1 MKIKTKEPIP
11 DINTAIL
18 ISLLPPKNVVEELF
32 QLYLVYVEPFHRVIH
47 IPSFRRELSELWP
60 RIDSPDMVSAAFVS
74 QLLLILAAAAAFVE
88 GERPIVFSD
97 STVIQ
102 RYQIVNWIRYVE
114 KWLETSNIKR
124 PDLTI
129 LRIHC
134 LMIIAR
140 NTQGLKRSSAWLA
153 TGHLVKLAMTAG
165 YHRDPDNVSRIS
177 VFNKEMR
184 RRMWATIV
192 ELDIQVSL
200 DRGMAPSVQ
209 ASAFDSAPPLNIND
223 DEINEHTTEEPRSKP
238 LQEFTDC
245 AFTCVLAQSLPLRLK
260 IGGLM
265 NSIVVSCSYEDIR
278 RLEWE
283 LSCLQAGLP
292 VWPVIADQ
300 QTNQKISLARA
311 YIETKLDQGLL
322 SIHTPFAVEANEDPL
337 FEPSARMC
345 LEAAAQIL
353 SRQLKF
359 QETSPQLST
368 AHLSDSVI
376 QSAMSV
382 LQHLHSTRIG
392 FTSPLL
398 REMVP
403 GITDS
408 LLDLIDRTMFC
419 MENRQP
425 MIIKGLKQFFLLNM
439 VLSAVKAQLFPHQA
453 EMHKQLAVDR
463 MTALSQKM
471 ITRDT
476 EGNTDG
482 VDLVSIFILGP
493 TFGYKLIEKQ

>member
-1 MKIKTKEPIP
+1 MKTKEPIP
-11 DINTAIL
+11 DLNTTIL
-18 ISLLPPKNVVEELF
+18 ISLLPPKVVVEELF
-32 QLYLVYVEPFHRVIH
+32 QLYLIYVEPFHRVIH

-60 RIDSPDMVSAAFVS
+60 RIDTPDMVSAAFIS

-88 GERPIVFSD
+88 GDRPIVFSD

-102 RYQIVNWIRYVE
+102 RYQIVNWIRYAE

-124 PDLTI
+124 PDLPI
-129 LRIHC
+129 LRIRC
-134 LMIIAR
+134 LIIIAR
-140 NTQGLKRSSAWLA
+140 NTQGLKRSSAWLE

-177 VFNKEMR
+177 LFNKEMR

-209 ASAFDSAPPLNIND
+209 ASAFDSASPLNIND
-223 DEINEHTTEEPRSKP
+223 DEINEHTTEEPRPKP

-245 AFTCVLAQSLPLRLK
+245 TYTCMLAQSLPLRLK

-283 LSCLQAGLP
+283 LTCLRADLP
-292 VWPVIADQ
+292 VWPEIADQ
-300 QTNQKISLARA
+300 QTNQKISLARGRL
-311 YIETKLDQGLL
+311 ETKLDQALL

-337 FEPSARMC
+337 FEPSARIC

-353 SRQLKF
+353 ARQLKF
-359 QETSPQLST
+359 HETSPPLST

-382 LQHLHSTRIG
+382 LQHLHSTRTG

-398 REMVP
+398 RLMVP
-403 GITDS
+403 GIMDS
-408 LLDLIDRTMFC
+408 LLDLIDRTMAC
-419 MENRQP
+419 LENRQP
-425 MIIKGLKQFFLLNM
+425 MIVKGLKQFFILNM

-453 EMHKQLAVDR
+453 EMHKQLAIER
-463 MTALSQKM
+463 MTTLGQQM
-471 ITRDT
+471 ITRDN
-476 EGNTDG
+476 EGNPDG
-482 VDLVSIFILGP
+482 NDMVSVFL
-493 TFGYKLIEKQ
+493 L